1 MMAMLSQQTKLLIFT
16 TVFFGV
22 FFSHAQETTQ
32 TEQTISKAITL
43 DKLMSERI
51 SFNKSENIPGRYTVQ
66 LYSGNLKSAQEVLTQ
81 FTEKFPTNAAV
92 IRFQTPNYKVWIPN
106 LRNKLD
112 AEKLFASAKPDFPN
126 ILMFRNK

>member
-1 MMAMLSQQTKLLIFT
+1 MATPSQRTKMLIFT
-16 TVFFGV
+16 AFFFCVFFV
-22 FFSHAQETTQ
+22 HAQETPQ
-32 TEQTISKAITL
+32 VEQTVPREITVE
-43 DKLMSERI
+43 KLMSERV

-66 LYSGNLKSAQEVLTQ
+66 LYSGNLKGAQEVLTQ
-81 FTEKFPTNAAV
+81 FTEKFPASKAV
-92 IRFQTPNYKVWIPN
+92 VRFQTPNYKVWAPN

>member
-1 MMAMLSQQTKLLIFT
+1 MKTILFQRTKVLIFT
-16 TVFFGV
+16 VFFLSV
-22 FFSHAQETTQ
+22 FCLQAQETTLS
-32 TEQTISKAITL
+32 EPLVSKEITL
-43 DKLMSERI
+43 EKLLSERI

-66 LYSGNLKSAQEVLTQ
+66 LYSGNLKSAQEILTQ
-81 FTEKFPTNAAV
+81 FLEKFPTFPGV

-112 AEKLFASAKPDFPN
+112 AEKIFEATKPDFPN

>member
-1 MMAMLSQQTKLLIFT
+1 MLTKLSSKTKMLIFT
-16 TVFFGV
+16 AFFFGV
-22 FFSHAQETTQ
+22 FFTHAQETTL
-32 TEQTISKAITL
+32 TEQVVPKEITL

-51 SFNKSENIPGRYTVQ
+51 AFNKSENIPGRYTVQ

-81 FTEKFPTNAAV
+81 FAEKFPANTAV

>member
-1 MMAMLSQQTKLLIFT
+1 MAMLSQQTKLLIFT

-51 SFNKSENIPGRYTVQ
+51 SFNKSEKCPRSIDPIHGKIPHKCCRNQISNPQ
-66 LYSGNLKSAQEVLTQ
+66 LQSLDSESA
-81 FTEKFPTNAAV
+81 
-92 IRFQTPNYKVWIPN
+92 
-106 LRNKLD
+106 
-112 AEKLFASAKPDFPN
+112 
-126 ILMFRNK
+126 